1 MNSLVLYHGKVLC
14 RWLLKVTLIL
24 ILISI
29 ICLIICYCIKPIF
42 LTEDECKAAR
52 NMLVITGLG
61 ALGTCF
67 TVWIALV
74 SVCWRRILNRP
85 KLKLEVNHELPFCM
99 LIQEDADESTTRRT
113 NVVEICGKVFNTSRV
128 IATDCKVVCKGIY
141 VFNPD
146 QKSVIELKK
155 LRPVAFPWVD
165 SQSKPDRVDLSRS
178 LERYFKFAEISY
190 PPQET
195 RDGEQVVA
203 AQADGILKSSVPNVP
218 KAQSQHTSI
227 VIFIPGEEGHGTKYR
242 IPSNGRGVLLHIA
255 VTCIDNPPKI
265 YGVRIDWNGDDP
277 SEFSKPSMLFV
288 KALEEIEL
296 LGLKGVRQ

>member
-1 MNSLVLYHGKVLC
+1 MGKLLYYIKVFCQWLFKVVLL
-14 RWLLKVTLIL
+14 LIL
-24 ILISI
+24 ILIL
-29 ICLIICYCIKPIF
+29 CLIIYYCITPFF

-74 SVCWRRILNRP
+74 SVCWRRILSRP

-99 LIQEDADESTTRRT
+99 LIQEDADESTAGRT
-113 NVVEICGKVFNTSRV
+113 NVVEICGKVFNTSGV
-128 IATDCKVVCKGIY
+128 VATDCKVICKGIY
-141 VFNPD
+141 VFCPD

-155 LRPVAFPWVD
+155 LRPIAFPWAD
-165 SQSKPDRVDLSRS
+165 SQNKPDRVDLSRS

-195 RDGEQVVA
+195 RNGEQVVMG
-203 AQADGILKSSVPNVP
+203 QEDGNQVSDGSNEQVVK
-218 KAQSQHTSI
+218 SQHASI
-227 VIFIPGEEGHGTKYR
+227 VIFIPGDESVGTKYR
-242 IPSNGRGVLLHIA
+242 ISSNSRSVLLQIA

-265 YGVRIDWNGDDP
+265 YGIRIDWNGDDP
-277 SEFSKPSMLFV
+277 SDFSKPGMLFV
-288 KALEEIEL
+288 KYMDEIDFFS
-296 LGLKGVRQ
+296 LKGVKQ